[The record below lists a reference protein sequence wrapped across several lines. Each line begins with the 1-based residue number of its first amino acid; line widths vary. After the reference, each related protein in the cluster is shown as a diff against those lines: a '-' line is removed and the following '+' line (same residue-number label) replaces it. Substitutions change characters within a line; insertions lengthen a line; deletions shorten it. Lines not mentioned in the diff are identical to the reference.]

1 MASSVSSERAF
12 SLAGITLSKRC
23 NRLQAD
29 IVEALQF
36 MKCLFHRD
44 LIFREVCTS
53 MEEETILEDKE
64 LDGGDGVN
72 IVKVSW
78 EELLITSDD
87 IPESD
92 TEVV

>member
-1 MASSVSSERAF
+1 
-12 SLAGITLSKRC
+12 
-23 NRLQAD
+23 
-29 IVEALQF
+29 
-36 MKCLFHRD
+36 
-44 LIFREVCTS
+44 